1 MKKILLTYSTVDG
14 HTKTICEKIL
24 SYSKTSQVDI
34 LPIDRSINIKDYDT
48 VVIGASIRYGK
59 YREEIFEFIKE
70 NEELL
75 NSKDNAFF
83 SVNVVA
89 RKENK
94 NKPETNPYLIKFLN
108 KISWQPKILDVFA
121 GKIDYPKYKFLDKYA
136 IKFIM
141 WITKG
146 PTDTSKV
153 YEFTDWNR
161 VKSFA
166 EKLELWKVSTNQ
178 SNYLKRL
185 NYICQEVSILQ

>member
-24 SYSKTSQVDI
+24 SYCKTSQVDI

-166 EKLELWKVSTNQ
+166 EKLEL
-178 SNYLKRL
+178 
-185 NYICQEVSILQ
+185 

>member
-14 HTKTICEKIL
+14 HTKTICEKIF
-24 SYSKTSQVDI
+24 SYSETSQVDI
-34 LPIDRSINIKDYDT
+34 LPIDSSINIKDYDT

-166 EKLELWKVSTNQ
+166 EKLEL
-178 SNYLKRL
+178 
-185 NYICQEVSILQ
+185 

>member
-24 SYSKTSQVDI
+24 SYSETSQVDI
-34 LPIDRSINIKDYDT
+34 LPIDSSINIKDYET

-59 YREEIFEFIKE
+59 YRDEIFEFIKE

-166 EKLELWKVSTNQ
+166 EKLEL
-178 SNYLKRL
+178 
-185 NYICQEVSILQ
+185 

>member
-24 SYSKTSQVDI
+24 SYSETSQVDI
-34 LPIDRSINIKDYDT
+34 LPIDSSINIKDYDT

-59 YREEIFEFIKE
+59 HREEIFEFIKE

-166 EKLELWKVSTNQ
+166 EKLEL
-178 SNYLKRL
+178 
-185 NYICQEVSILQ
+185 

>member
-24 SYSKTSQVDI
+24 SYSETSQVDI
-34 LPIDRSINIKDYDT
+34 LPIDSSINIKDYDT

-94 NKPETNPYLIKFLN
+94 NKPETNPYLIKVFSTILNIFFLRAN
-108 KISWQPKILDVFA
+108 SSPHLSLKPF
-121 GKIDYPKYKFLDKYA
+121 GKLGIKFL
-136 IKFIM
+136 
-141 WITKG
+141 
-146 PTDTSKV
+146 
-153 YEFTDWNR
+153 
-161 VKSFA
+161 SFSIFWYCR
-166 EKLELWKVSTNQ
+166 LESHQDSPLH
-178 SNYLKRL
+178 RR
-185 NYICQEVSILQ
+185 E

>member
-34 LPIDRSINIKDYDT
+34 LPIDSSINIKDYDT

-94 NKPETNPYLIKFLN
+94 NKPETNPYLLKFLN

-166 EKLELWKVSTNQ
+166 EKLEL
-178 SNYLKRL
+178 
-185 NYICQEVSILQ
+185 

>member
-24 SYSKTSQVDI
+24 SYSETSQVDI
-34 LPIDRSINIKDYDT
+34 LPIDSSINIKDYDT

-121 GKIDYPKYKFLDKYA
+121 GKIDYPNYKFLDKYA

-166 EKLELWKVSTNQ
+166 EKLEL
-178 SNYLKRL
+178 
-185 NYICQEVSILQ
+185 

>member
-24 SYSKTSQVDI
+24 SYSETSQVDI
-34 LPIDRSINIKDYDT
+34 LPIDSSINIKDYDT
-48 VVIGASIRYGK
+48 VVVGASIRYGK

-166 EKLELWKVSTNQ
+166 EKLEL
-178 SNYLKRL
+178 
-185 NYICQEVSILQ
+185 

>member
-14 HTKTICEKIL
+14 HTKTICKKIL
-24 SYSKTSQVDI
+24 SYCKTSHVDI
-34 LPIDRSINIKDYDT
+34 LPIDSSINIKDYDT

-94 NKPETNPYLIKFLN
+94 NKPETNPYLLKFLN

-121 GKIDYPKYKFLDKYA
+121 GKIDYPKYKFFDKYA

-166 EKLELWKVSTNQ
+166 EKLEL
-178 SNYLKRL
+178 
-185 NYICQEVSILQ
+185 

>member
-1 MKKILLTYSTVDG
+1 M
-14 HTKTICEKIL
+14 
-24 SYSKTSQVDI
+24 SYSETSQVDI
-34 LPIDRSINIKDYDT
+34 LPIDSSINIKDYDT

-121 GKIDYPKYKFLDKYA
+121 GKINYPKYKFLDKYA

-166 EKLELWKVSTNQ
+166 EKLEL
-178 SNYLKRL
+178 
-185 NYICQEVSILQ
+185 

>member
-24 SYSKTSQVDI
+24 SYSETSQVDI
-34 LPIDRSINIKDYDT
+34 LPIDSSINIKDYDT

-121 GKIDYPKYKFLDKYA
+121 GKLDYPKYKFLDKYA

-166 EKLELWKVSTNQ
+166 EKLEL
-178 SNYLKRL
+178 
-185 NYICQEVSILQ
+185 

>member
-14 HTKTICEKIL
+14 HTKTICKKIL
-24 SYSKTSQVDI
+24 SYCKTSHVDI
-34 LPIDRSINIKDYDT
+34 LPIDSSINIKDYDT

-121 GKIDYPKYKFLDKYA
+121 GKIDYPKYKFFDKYA

-166 EKLELWKVSTNQ
+166 EKLEL
-178 SNYLKRL
+178 
-185 NYICQEVSILQ
+185 

>member
-59 YREEIFEFIKE
+59 YRKEIFEFIKE

-166 EKLELWKVSTNQ
+166 EKLEL
-178 SNYLKRL
+178 
-185 NYICQEVSILQ
+185 

>member
-121 GKIDYPKYKFLDKYA
+121 GKIDYPNYKFLDKYA

-166 EKLELWKVSTNQ
+166 EKLEL
-178 SNYLKRL
+178 
-185 NYICQEVSILQ
+185 

>member
-24 SYSKTSQVDI
+24 SYSETSQVDI
-34 LPIDRSINIKDYDT
+34 LPIDSSINIKDYDI

-166 EKLELWKVSTNQ
+166 EKLEL
-178 SNYLKRL
+178 
-185 NYICQEVSILQ
+185 

>member
-59 YREEIFEFIKE
+59 YREEIFKFIKE
-70 NEELL
+70 NEKLL

-141 WITKG
+141 WINKG

-166 EKLELWKVSTNQ
+166 EKLEL
-178 SNYLKRL
+178 
-185 NYICQEVSILQ
+185 